1 MSRGLIDLTGRRFG
15 RLVVTGRVPGLSHKA
30 TIWRAACDCGKE
42 TTVRGDSLRRGD
54 THSCGCL
61 RQEVSITRAH
71 AARAVAASR
80 EATRRKL
87 AMRDL
92 DDDPQPEPDPP
103 KTWEGARQAF
113 EDLINAWGPQWT
125 PRLD

>member
-1 MSRGLIDLTGRRFG
+1 
-15 RLVVTGRVPGLSHKA
+15 
-30 TIWRAACDCGKE
+30 
-42 TTVRGDSLRRGD
+42 
-54 THSCGCL
+54 
-61 RQEVSITRAH
+61 
-71 AARAVAASR
+71 
-80 EATRRKL
+80 
-87 AMRDL
+87 MRDL